1 MGRINQ
7 DIVEYSFSP
16 KLSALY
22 NLNVLLGANS
32 VYYTVSDAE
41 QRILVL
47 KSFHNDEKKNSSV
60 EVLLKDVFF
69 EDPILNAVY
78 KSVKVGFSTPH
89 QTLVPRKFYLE
100 TEKPLYLKNLTVE
113 DSLNAINSDRI
124 DALDIVNVY
133 AAEKS
138 LIGLVQAVFPKGEYF
153 HNTTS
158 LLLGYSRTA
167 KHSPMPQVFANI
179 RDNTVQIF
187 FFTQQKPVF
196 VNVFPFKTSQ
206 DIIYFILLVY
216 EQFKLNPDETPLV
229 LSGTVTQDSDIYKY
243 IYRYIRHVNFVSI
256 PTPLYLGQQFT
267 GVPHHFYFDLFSL
280 KDCE

>member
-32 VYYTVSDAE
+32 VYYSVSDAE

-60 EVLLKDVFF
+60 AELLKDVFF

-89 QTLVPRKFYLE
+89 QTLVPLKFYSE
-100 TEKPLYLKNLTVE
+100 NEKPLYLKNLTYE
-113 DSLNAINSDRI
+113 DSLNTIGADRI
-124 DALDIVNVY
+124 DTLDIVNVY
-133 AAEKS
+133 AAEKN
-138 LIGLVQAVFPKGEYF
+138 LIGLIQAIFPKVKYY
-153 HNTTS
+153 HNITS
-158 LLLGYSRTA
+158 LLLGFDKTIQN
-167 KHSPMPQVFANI
+167 SPTPKVFVNI
-179 RDNTVQIF
+179 RDNTVQLF
-187 FFTQQKPVF
+187 FFTQQKPVL

-206 DIIYFILLVY
+206 DIIYYILLVY
-216 EQFKLNPDETPLV
+216 EQFKLNTDETPLV

-243 IYRYIRHVNFVSI
+243 IYRYIRHLNFVSI
-256 PTPLYLGQQFT
+256 PPLLQLGQQFT
-267 GVPHHFYFDLFSL
+267 GIPPHFYFDLFSL
-280 KDCE
+280 KYCE